1 MTSPRRQRK
10 WQETRELKGNAI
22 LRLDEPGSC
31 WVVESGEVAVFS
43 VHLRDEHED
52 GARRYR
58 FTAGPGEALFG
69 ATRDGMLVGI
79 AGLNVDPY
87 FEEPG
92 VGRVRHLY
100 VHPAHRRG
108 GVGRKLT
115 AAIERAARG
124 HFERLQLFTPTE
136 SAANLVLF
144 QVGITLRTGHQSQ
157 LDALPEGPDS
167 FSAPT
172 QAEGLVADERLLEE
186 LALFRII
193 Y

>member
-1 MTSPRRQRK
+1 MPQLCDAARAEGFRM
-10 WQETRELKGNAI
+10 LH
-22 LRLDEPGSC
+22 RLVTGF
-31 WVVESGEVAVFS
+31 ESGDNE
-43 VHLRDEHED
+43 
-52 GARRYR
+52 
-58 FTAGPGEALFG
+58 FTHPGEGLFG

-124 HFERLQLFTPTE
+124 HFERLQLFTPAE
-136 SAANLVLF
+136 SASRFYEALGFEPVS
-144 QVGITLRTGHQSQ
+144 GIEKVSHAK
-157 LDALPEGPDS
+157 ALGS
-167 FSAPT
+167 
-172 QAEGLVADERLLEE
+172 
-186 LALFRII
+186 
-193 Y
+193 